1 MAQPTPYVPAT
12 NFSDHSSSQ
21 PDVPHDGTDLDAEFA
36 AIRLTLDEVLANLA
50 LLQRDDGGLANGIV
64 TSASL
69 DSDLSVGFS
78 PATNWVTATAYG
90 VADLVW
96 QSGVLY
102 YCAVAHT
109 SGTFATDLSGGKWLV
124 VLDLASAIPAVT
136 GIYAGR
142 AVGPLTNAGSPYT
155 LTESSMNGVLFFID
169 SSGGNVTINLPA
181 TSSLVDPDFCRAR
194 FVRLDSSNLVTLVA
208 NGSDTIN
215 FGSTFSIFPAPM
227 CHAEV
232 FAGGGTIWLAVNL
245 SVPLDNSVTT
255 DKILPATIA
264 DTDLASNAVTTAKVT
279 DASIT
284 TAKVAL
290 TQGDDVSSGSG
301 TTTIAM
307 ATTSYI
313 KVTATGNIT
322 IDITPAPS
330 RPGGFV
336 LEAVNFGAHTI
347 TWTGVDRW
355 AGGAAPDLTVS
366 GTDLLGFVCDN
377 DGVVNGYAI
386 GIDMG

>member
-21 PDVPHDGTDLDAEFA
+21 PSVPHDGTDLDAEFA

-50 LLQRDDGGLANGIV
+50 LLQRDDGGLANGVV
-64 TSASL
+64 TSAAL
-69 DSDLSVGFS
+69 AGDLAIGFS
-78 PATNWVTATAYG
+78 PATNWVTATAYA
-90 VADLVW
+90 VTDLVW

-136 GIYAGR
+136 GIYAGS
-142 AVGPLTNAGSPYT
+142 VIGPLTNAGSPYT
-155 LTESSMNGVLFFID
+155 LTEASMNGVLFFID

-208 NGSDTIN
+208 SGADTIN
-215 FGSTFSIFPAPM
+215 SGSTFSIFPAPM

-245 SVPLDNSVTT
+245 SVPLANSVTT

-279 DASIT
+279 DGSIT

-290 TQGDDVSSGSG
+290 TQANDVSSGSG
-301 TTTIAM
+301 TTTITM

-330 RPGGFV
+330 RPGGVV

-355 AGGAAPDLTVS
+355 AGGSAPDLTVS

>member
-50 LLQRDDGGLANGIV
+50 LLQRDDGGLANGVV
-64 TSASL
+64 TAASL
-69 DSDLSVGFS
+69 ASDLSVGFS
-78 PATNWVTATAYG
+78 PATSWVTATAYG

-109 SGTFATDLSGGKWLV
+109 SGTFAADLSGGKWLV
-124 VLDLASAIPAVT
+124 ILDLASAIPAVT
-136 GIYAGR
+136 GIYAGSV
-142 AVGPLTNAGSPYT
+142 VGPLTNAGSPYT

-169 SSGGNVTINLPA
+169 SSGGDVTINLPA

-194 FVRLDSSNLVTLVA
+194 FVRLDSSNPVTLVA
-208 NGSDTIN
+208 NGADTIN

-232 FAGGGTIWLAVNL
+232 FAGGGTNWLAVNL

-255 DKILPATIA
+255 EKILPATIA
-264 DTDLASNAVTTAKVT
+264 STDLASNAVTTAKVT

-290 TQGDDVSSGSG
+290 TQADDVSSGAG

-313 KVTATGNIT
+313 KVTATGDIT
-322 IDITPAPS
+322 IDITPSPS

-355 AGGAAPDLTVS
+355 AGGSAPDLTVS